1 MNLTIPN
8 TAADSSSSSVRQMI
22 PFTDSDS
29 MARPDDVKELMHLRD
44 TVRKPVSCVPQSSST
59 CVASRVLLESA
70 Q

>member
-44 TVRKPVSCVPQSSST
+44 TVRKPVS
-59 CVASRVLLESA
+59 
-70 Q
+70 